1 MNLKKVR
8 AKRFDD
14 RQWVFGW
21 LYYKNQSDVVVAVTS
36 NNVASYDDLVY
47 DKYKKLVVVDES
59 TLCEF
64 TGKKD
69 CNGNDIYVNDVFND
83 GTSVVKQTDGSY
95 VIQTACGTFPLVST
109 NLEYLKVIGNTIDD
123 PEKIFKPRST
133 QAY

>member
-1 MNLKKVR
+1 MRLKKVR
-8 AKRFDD
+8 AKEIDD
-14 RQWVFGW
+14 GKWVFGW
-21 LYYKNQSDVVVAVTS
+21 LYYKDQSDVVVAVTS
-36 NNVASYDDLVY
+36 NNVTSYDDLVY

-83 GTSVVKQTDGSY
+83 GTSAVKQINDLY
-95 VIQTACGTFPLVST
+95 VIQTVCGVFPLINT
-109 NLEYLKVIGNTIDD
+109 NLEYLKVTGNIIDD
-123 PEKIFKPRST
+123 PEKIFKPRSM